1 VLLNS
6 QEVLEAVVVA
16 EVVDLAEEDF
26 EVVDV
31 EEEEEEEAEVRYQSY
46 YLIYVILK
54 TFSDLL
60 QKPFLLYR
68 VTRACFTVRHMSL
81 SMGAPETF
89 STNL

>member
-1 VLLNS
+1 M
-6 QEVLEAVVVA
+6 VA
-16 EVVDLAEEDF
+16 EVVVLAEEDF

-31 EEEEEEEAEVRYQSY
+31 EEEEEEEAEVRYQCY
-46 YLIYVILK
+46 YLIYFILK

-60 QKPFLLYR
+60 QKTFLLY

-81 SMGAPETF
+81 SMGTPETF

>member
-1 VLLNS
+1 M
-6 QEVLEAVVVA
+6 VA

-31 EEEEEEEAEVRYQSY
+31 EEEEEEAEVRYQCY
-46 YLIYVILK
+46 YLIYFILK

-60 QKPFLLYR
+60 QNTFLLYI
-68 VTRACFTVRHMSL
+68 VTWACFAVHHISV
-81 SMGAPETF
+81 SMDTRETF